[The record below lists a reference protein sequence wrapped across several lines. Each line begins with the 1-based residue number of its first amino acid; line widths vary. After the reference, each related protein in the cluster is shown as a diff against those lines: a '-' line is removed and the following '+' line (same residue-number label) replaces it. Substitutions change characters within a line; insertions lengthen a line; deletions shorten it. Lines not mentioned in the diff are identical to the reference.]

1 MVVAGQAVATEDSAA
16 DDRLE
21 KIVGETHA
29 TEDAKMM
36 EYSADIL
43 ESIPCR
49 DCRRDYH
56 QQDNKVVDGLEPRFQ
71 LAEIHETQYYH
82 HDG

>member
-29 TEDAKMM
+29 TEDAKMV
-36 EYSADIL
+36 EHPTYTL
-43 ESIPCR
+43 ESIP
-49 DCRRDYH
+49 
-56 QQDNKVVDGLEPRFQ
+56 G
-71 LAEIHETQYYH
+71 
-82 HDG
+82 